1 MPEAAGEGHE
11 TSGISISN
19 ISVQVAVT
27 DDRPCV
33 PTGKFNIRTRTTRK
47 Q

>member
-1 MPEAAGEGHE
+1 MPEAVGTGHE

-19 ISVQVAVT
+19 ISVPVAVT

-33 PTGKFNIRTRTTRK
+33 PTGKFSIRIRTTRN